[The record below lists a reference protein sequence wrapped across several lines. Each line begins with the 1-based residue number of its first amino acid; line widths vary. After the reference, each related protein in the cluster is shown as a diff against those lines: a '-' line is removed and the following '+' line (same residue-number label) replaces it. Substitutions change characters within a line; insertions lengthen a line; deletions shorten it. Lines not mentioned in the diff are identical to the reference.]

1 MPDTIAVG
9 VGIEEM
15 NPGKPQFILDLIAKT
30 TDLLGCPNPV
40 GKEDI
45 RILQNSVNLGE
56 DDACNRD
63 DCKI

>member
-30 TDLLGCPNPV
+30 TDLLGCPNPA

-45 RILQNSVNLGE
+45 RILQTAQIWDMLFRMRRR
-56 DDACNRD
+56 CM
-63 DCKI
+63 

>member
-40 GKEDI
+40 GKEDMGVC
-45 RILQNSVNLGE
+45 RT
-56 DDACNRD
+56 A
-63 DCKI
+63 